1 MKLSARF
8 TNWLEHRWV
17 NPAYVGWVLLG
28 LALFF
33 FSAATNTLAGWLY
46 VISGVML
53 ALLAVAAL
61 LPPRNLQGL
70 VVTRSSIQPVTARVP
85 LAIEVRVQNPQ
96 RQTKALFQIIDVLPA
111 GLGAVQT
118 AAVSTLPPG
127 QTHTWRYQVPTQ
139 RRGIYRWPRI
149 DLRTAAPL
157 GLFWCRRSIEAPA
170 TAVVYPQVLP
180 LKRCPLLDTV
190 GPRDGQHWRYNPAAH
205 ADTQGVTRS
214 LRPYRWGDPTR
225 LIHWRTSARYGELR
239 VRELET
245 ITASREVIIA
255 LNTAARW
262 REDSFEQAVVA
273 AASLYTYALQ
283 QGFTAALWL
292 PQPEATGRDNLLR
305 ESNRVMLTLAGV
317 EPAPTAQGAI
327 APPQQTTIWLTA
339 GGAESIAL
347 PKGSRQ
353 VIWNSGSKASEPSS
367 TLRIDS
373 SEPLEIALQAGSPTL
388 RQP

>member
-1 MKLSARF
+1 MKFAARF

-33 FSAATNTLAGWLY
+33 FAAATNTLAGWLY

-53 ALLAVAAL
+53 ALLMVAAL
-61 LPPRNLQGL
+61 LPPRNLNGL
-70 VVTRSSIQPVTARVP
+70 VVTRSPIQPVTADVP
-85 LAIEVRVQNPQ
+85 LAIEVQVRNPQ
-96 RQTKALFQIIDVLPA
+96 RQAKGLFQLIDALPSR
-111 GLGAVQT
+111 LGTVQRT
-118 AAVSTLPPG
+118 AVSVLPPG
-127 QTHTWRYQVPTQ
+127 QTYTWRYQVPTQ
-139 RRGIYRWPRI
+139 RRGIYRWPRV

-157 GLFWCRRSIEAPA
+157 GLFWCRRSTEVPA

-180 LKRCPLLDTV
+180 LKRCPLLDTI
-190 GPRDGQHWRYNPAAH
+190 GPRNGQHWHYNPIAK

-245 ITASREVIIA
+245 MTASREVVIA

-262 REDSFEQAVVA
+262 DETSFEQAVVA
-273 AASLYTYALQ
+273 AASLYTYALK

-292 PQPEATGRDNLLR
+292 PSPVGQDNLLR
-305 ESNRVMLTLAGV
+305 ESNRVMYALAGV
-317 EPAPTAQGAI
+317 DPAPVAQNVMVL
-327 APPQQTTIWLTA
+327 PQQATIWLTA
-339 GGAESIAL
+339 AVAEAVNLST
-347 PKGSRQ
+347 GSRQ
-353 VIWNSGSKASEPSS
+353 IVWGHGFAAANSVSGGGIVRVNPN
-367 TLRIDS
+367 
-373 SEPLEIALQAGSPTL
+373 EPLETQLQVNI
-388 RQP
+388 